1 MEEAGQDILELELE
15 QAMDATQEEL
25 ESTSLTFYIGDTM
38 YGLPLTNVVEI
49 INVQPIAKVPG
60 TPVYVKGVINLRG
73 GIVPIVDVRLKFGQ
87 MEKEYDEFT
96 NIIITL
102 LGDSQVGLVVD
113 RVSNVVRSEAVDT
126 SQLPEFS
133 TVNTNRYMTT
143 VSRMGSQ
150 LIMNLNCETILED
163 DNILNI
169 G

>member
-1 MEEAGQDILELELE
+1 MEENEKDLMNLSAENAG
-15 QAMDATQEEL
+15 TKEEL
-25 ESTSLTFYIGDTM
+25 KNTSLTFYIGDTM
-38 YGLPLTNVVEI
+38 YGLPLTNVLEI

-87 MEKEYDEFT
+87 MEKDYDEFT
-96 NIIITL
+96 NIIITQL
-102 LGDSQVGLVVD
+102 ADITVGLVVD
-113 RVSNVVRSEAVDT
+113 RVSNVVRSEAVDI
-126 SQLPEFS
+126 SSLPEFS
-133 TVNTNRYMTT
+133 TVNTNRYMTS

-163 DNILNI
+163 DNILSI

>member
-1 MEEAGQDILELELE
+1 MEENEKDLMNLSDEGTDI
-15 QAMDATQEEL
+15 QEDL
-25 ESTSLTFYIGDTM
+25 QNTSLTFFIGDTM
-38 YGLPLTNVVEI
+38 YGLPLTNVLEI

-60 TPVYVKGVINLRG
+60 TPMYVKGVINLRG

-87 MEKEYDEFT
+87 MEKDYDEFT
-96 NIIITL
+96 NIIITQ
-102 LGDSQVGLVVD
+102 LGDITVGLVVD
-113 RVSNVVRSEAVDT
+113 RVSNVVRSEAVDI
-126 SQLPEFS
+126 SSLPEFS
-133 TVNTNRYMTT
+133 TVNTNRYMTS

>member
-1 MEEAGQDILELELE
+1 MDDVRGVDLEDLGL
-15 QAMDATQEEL
+15 AADTTQEEL
-25 ESTSLTFYIGDTM
+25 QSTSLTFYIEDTL

-49 INVQPIAKVPG
+49 IGVLPIANVPG
-60 TPVYVKGVINLRG
+60 TPAYVKGIINLRG
-73 GIVPIVDVRLKFGQ
+73 GIVPLVDVRLKFGL

-96 NIIITL
+96 NIIITV
-102 LGDSQVGLVVD
+102 LGDITVGLVVD
-113 RVSNVVRSEAVDT
+113 RVSNVVRSENVDI

-133 TVNTNRYMTT
+133 TVNTNRYMTS
-143 VSRMGSQ
+143 VSKMNGQ